1 MLFYSPLQLCIK
13 QMQRKNT
20 ISYISSILFFG
31 KQNDISY
38 HNILE
43 NNKTTIKKTEKH
55 IIKLYL

>member
-1 MLFYSPLQLCIK
+1 
-13 QMQRKNT
+13 MQRKNT